1 MSGWRHVSYAAMLA
15 FVLLATLPL
24 HRFYR
29 LRVFRQPLRLLVAIV
44 PVAALFV
51 AWDLAATS
59 AGHWRF
65 DPAQTLAGR
74 LWGLPLEE
82 YAFFV
87 VVPLAGILTFEAV
100 KTVGS
105 RRRKVPQPASPAL
118 PALPEPPAPPQ
129 GPTSPTTQDGP
140 PTAGPG

>member
-1 MSGWRHVSYAAMLA
+1 MSSWRHLSYAAMLA
-15 FVLLATLPL
+15 FVLLGAMPL
-24 HRFYR
+24 HRYYR

-44 PVAALFV
+44 PVATLFV
-51 AWDLAATS
+51 AWDLMATS

-65 DPAQTLAGR
+65 DPAQTFAGR

-100 KTVGS
+100 QAVGS
-105 RRRKVPQPASPAL
+105 RRRNAL
-118 PALPEPPAPPQ
+118 PPAPPAPPQ
-129 GPTSPTTQDGP
+129 GPTSPTTQDGS
-140 PTAGPG
+140 PTVGPG